1 MLNLQ
6 ADQAFDKRIAKLPFG
21 KHPGLLIDPLLEGYR
36 DYTFGGRAGPVV
48 SIFNLFHEMAH
59 ATQFGAENFLTRAS
73 SDGFVFETPGIFVY
87 DRICVEPQTSQAT
100 ERELETFAYQLHLM
114 RSAGCRVNEKTFF
127 TRCANLMIY
136 MPDWLNVPGA
146 SDEKRIAWCINKI
159 EDTFQR
165 ITKAETLDRLESW
178 LDATAAHLVL
188 EKA

>member
-1 MLNLQ
+1 
-6 ADQAFDKRIAKLPFG
+6 
-21 KHPGLLIDPLLEGYR
+21 
-36 DYTFGGRAGPVV
+36 
-48 SIFNLFHEMAH
+48 
-59 ATQFGAENFLTRAS
+59 
-73 SDGFVFETPGIFVY
+73 
-87 DRICVEPQTSQAT
+87 
-100 ERELETFAYQLHLM
+100 
-114 RSAGCRVNEKTFF
+114 
-127 TRCANLMIY
+127 MIY